1 MFYYNIKDI
10 VNRVSKIIGEIERR
24 GGEVEKYSDM

>member
-10 VNRVSKIIGEIERR
+10 VNRVSKISGEIERR